1 MIGKLW
7 TVLAWNTALLLLT
20 SGFVM
25 SVYFLKLAL
34 AIVALDMLSPKGA
47 RRVADD
53 APARYTYRYRDTE
66 SGWELFKDTYF
77 HRQGQLRRAASSAP
91 ASTNQEADKM
101 VLVGKPP
108 YYRILLYSISAG

>member
-34 AIVALDMLSPKGA
+34 AIVALDMLPPKGA

-53 APARYTYRYRDTE
+53 RTC
-66 SGWELFKDTYF
+66 
-77 HRQGQLRRAASSAP
+77 
-91 ASTNQEADKM
+91 
-101 VLVGKPP
+101 
-108 YYRILLYSISAG
+108 